1 MCWPVPEGV
10 AGRWAGVLGRRRTV
24 YEGRDGGYEEEGKDR
39 SVEDGGVMNDETVG
53 GEQGLKGL
61 EGWMAGQIE

>member
-1 MCWPVPEGV
+1 M
-10 AGRWAGVLGRRRTV
+10 LGRRRTV
-24 YEGRDGGYEEEGKDR
+24 YEGRDGGYEELGKGR

-61 EGWMAGQIE
+61 EGWMAGQIGCY